1 MPHRAFAFSIDSDL
15 VFVAR
20 LAAEL
25 RDACA
30 ELGVAEGDATAVEIC
45 LVEAVNNAIEH
56 AYGGR
61 PGSRVEVAVELVGDE
76 LSIEIRDTG
85 LALPR
90 GLLDEAQ
97 SVEHPLHDP
106 DALPER
112 GMGLAI
118 LKEAMDE
125 VSYASAG
132 GVNTLTL
139 CRRVALS
146 PQRAAPCAP

>member
-15 VFVAR
+15 AFVAR
-20 LAAEL
+20 LAAQL
-25 RDACA
+25 RAACA
-30 ELGVAEGDATAVEIC
+30 ELGVAEVDATAAEIC
-45 LVEAVNNAIEH
+45 VVEAANNAIEH

-61 PGSRVEVAVELVGDE
+61 PGSRVEVTLALAGDE

-85 LALPR
+85 VPLPR
-90 GLLDEAQ
+90 GRLDEAQ

-118 LKEAMDE
+118 LKEAMDD
-125 VSYASAG
+125 VSCASAG

-146 PQRAAPCAP
+146 PQFR